1 VLIFRLLLLTAF
13 VLLSGCANF
22 SVKPI
27 DSKEVIVSADSA
39 GIKGNDTQKESKTSI
54 EPDVLFILMTAEL
67 AGQRGQYEVAFDGY
81 ITAAKRTQN
90 PKYSERALMIAMYV
104 KNPSKIN
111 EALELWLKQDPN
123 NPAARKIAVLY
134 SLRSENKL
142 ASTQHLNALLDSDPL
157 GFEGVLLEL
166 SGVLQKEGKIDR
178 VYETLDDLLK
188 LHPEKAEI
196 YFVQSMLA
204 MQKKDKNLAEAKIQQ
219 VLKLRPDWDK
229 AIIFKAQIDI
239 FSGDFKKA
247 KLLLK
252 EALLKYPKNIK
263 FSKMLA
269 QVLIKT
275 EEYREAI
282 DVYKRVVSMNP
293 KDYESHFSM
302 GLIYMQLNH
311 DNDADAIFKQLVD
324 QPEWKYQAYFY
335 LGKIEEKQGHLKK
348 AIGWFDK
355 VIDGSYVF
363 DASISSV
370 SLLQKDNQ
378 LDEAGSRLSFLQTKF
393 PKQKVRLLLAQVELF
408 SQQKQY
414 DKAYNLLNVGL
425 AEFPDQKNLLYTRA
439 LMAGRMGKS
448 DVVEA
453 DLKKL
458 LSVDPDNIEAL
469 NALGYTLLANPNR
482 YADAEKYLE
491 KALSLAPDEAVVIDS
506 YGWLLFKRGDLMKA
520 LGYLEKAYSKQHE
533 NEIAVHLAEVL
544 WELGKRDD
552 AEKLVNK
559 AMKETPNDEFL
570 LDFKRRVLKS
580 KK

>member
-13 VLLSGCANF
+13 VLLNSCAD
-22 SVKPI
+22 SAVTPI
-27 DSKEVIVSADSA
+27 DSGEAIVFPMSVE
-39 GIKGNDTQKESKTSI
+39 IKGKDRQNNSKTSI
-54 EPDVLFILMTAEL
+54 ESDVLFILMMAEL
-67 AGQRGQYEVAFDGY
+67 AGQRGQYDVAYDGY
-81 ITAAKRTQN
+81 LAAAKRTQN
-90 PKYSERALMIAMYV
+90 SKFSERAVMIAMYV

-111 EALELWLKQDPN
+111 EALDLWLKQDPN
-123 NPAARKIAVLY
+123 NPAARKIAALY
-134 SLRSENKL
+134 SLRAENKL
-142 ASTQHLNALLDSDPL
+142 STAQHLSVLLSSDPL

-166 SGVLQKEGKIDR
+166 TGVLQKEGKVDG
-178 VYETLDDLLK
+178 VYEALDELLK
-188 LHPEKAEI
+188 QHSDNAEI

-204 MQKKDKNLAEAKIQQ
+204 LQKKDKNLAEAKIQQ
-219 VLKLRPDWDK
+219 SLKLRPAWDK
-229 AIIFKAQIDI
+229 ALIFKAQIEV
-239 FSGDFKKA
+239 FSGDLKKA

-252 EALLKYPKNIK
+252 EASLKYPENIK

-269 QVLIKT
+269 QVLIKM
-275 EEYREAI
+275 EEYKEAI
-282 DVYKRVVSMNP
+282 DVYQKVVSRNP
-293 KDYESHFSM
+293 KDYESQFAI
-302 GLIYMQLNH
+302 GLIYMQLNQ
-311 DNDADAIFKQLVD
+311 DKDADAIFKQLVD

-335 LGKIEEKQGHLKK
+335 LGKIEEKQSHLKK

-355 VIDGSYVF
+355 VIDGPYVF

-378 LDEAGSRLSFLQTKF
+378 LDEAGSRLSFLQAKF
-393 PKQKVRLLLAQVELF
+393 PKQKVRLLLVQVELF

-414 DKAYNLLNVGL
+414 DKAYNLLNSGL

-439 LMAGRMGKS
+439 LMAGRMGKI

-458 LSVDPDNIEAL
+458 LSVDPDNVEAL
-469 NALGYTLLANPNR
+469 NALGYSLLTNSSR
-482 YADAEKYLE
+482 YTDAEKYLE

-506 YGWLLFKRGDLMKA
+506 YGWLLFKRGDLVKA
-520 LGYLEKAYSKQHE
+520 LGYLEKAYSKQRE